1 MHRDINI
8 VIMFEFP
15 IDLLIKQNLRSVVF
29 DSTNMGIMS
38 SRAQQFQSNL
48 ANTVSKEAA
57 FCNLLRSPETI
68 KWLFERPNE
77 YMYKIFE
84 NVSYTVTS
92 EGICEGLTFRNRVR
106 TV

>member
-1 MHRDINI
+1 
-8 VIMFEFP
+8 MFEFP

-38 SRAQQFQSNL
+38 SRAQHFQSKSNSNL
-48 ANTVSKEAA
+48 TNALTKEAA
-57 FCNLLRSPETI
+57 FCNLLKSPETI

-84 NVSYTVTS
+84 NVSIPVTA
-92 EGICEGLTFRNRVR
+92 EHLI
-106 TV
+106 